1 MRYVL
6 PVCVVLALAITAQG
20 QQSGTDPL
28 AAAASCEVQ
37 LDTTGRRL
45 QQLRQRAYELEQA
58 GDPNQA
64 AAVHRQAEQESLALL
79 GRLDA
84 LEAEAAQVRQAL
96 GAGTQV
102 VMQLQ
107 VVELPITKLRSLGFD
122 LTKILKRAS
131 GPSVPKAGADQTE
144 GKAQAE
150 FFIGDGTEAQE
161 LFAAL
166 REDKLLKV
174 LAEPTLVTL
183 SGRTV
188 FFNSGGEVPVPKRQP
203 DGSVAIEYQ
212 RGTMVQLTPEVLG
225 DRVCLAFRCRLME
238 TDPKYTMRVGQQT
251 MPGVQT
257 VECDTRTE
265 MKSGETVVLGGLTSR
280 VRVGETR
287 DEVATYFLIRA
298 EIVQTLPTASYPATL
313 GSQASAPAPH
323 PVRPVN
329 APGNAPSATARRS
342 TDGDIQR

>member
-1 MRYVL
+1 MKCVL
-6 PVCVVLALAITAQG
+6 AVCVVLTLAITAQG

-28 AAAASCEVQ
+28 AAVPCEPQ
-37 LDTTGRRL
+37 PDTTGQRL

-58 GDPNQA
+58 GDPDQA
-64 AAVHRQAEQESLALL
+64 AAVRRQAEQESLALL
-79 GRLDA
+79 GRLEA

-131 GPSVPKAGADQTE
+131 GPSVEKVGADQI
-144 GKAQAE
+144 GGNAQGG
-150 FFIGDGTEAQE
+150 FFISDGSHVQG

-225 DRVCLAFRCRLME
+225 DRVRLALRCRLME
-238 TDPKYTMRVGQQT
+238 IDPKHTMRVGQQT
-251 MPGVQT
+251 LPGVQT

-265 MKSGETVVLGGLTSR
+265 MKSGETVVLGGLVTR
-280 VRVGETR
+280 VPVEETR
-287 DEVATYFLIRA
+287 NEVATYFLIRA
-298 EIVQTLPTASYPATL
+298 EIVRPPATASYPGMI
-313 GSQASAPAPH
+313 GSQADASAPH

-329 APGNAPSATARRS
+329 SPGNAPSATARRS